1 MRYLQ
6 KELIEEYFPFMV
18 EYVDYLIE
26 QNKLDKLKILWHN
39 CIKLAEKDR
48 NMLEVRLQQIVRD
61 VSKYL
66 KADN

>member
-6 KELIEEYFPFMV
+6 KELIEEYFPFMI

-26 QNKLDKLKILWHN
+26 QNKFDKLKILWDN
-39 CIKLAEKDR
+39 CIKLGEKDR